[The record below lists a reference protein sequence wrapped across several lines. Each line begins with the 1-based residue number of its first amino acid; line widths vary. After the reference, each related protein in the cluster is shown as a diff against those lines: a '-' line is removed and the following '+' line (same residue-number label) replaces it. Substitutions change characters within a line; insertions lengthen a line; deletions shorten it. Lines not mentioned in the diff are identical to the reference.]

1 MKKRYSDPLMFS
13 SALLTTIPIKVSD
26 EGTLGPDVDWD
37 DDNGDAGINAGGL
50 RLNAASAKQVSDP
63 VTIVNPVEKA
73 VNSTE
78 VVTEEATGGATTAAA
93 SALEVEP
100 VIDEIVPEEAPAT
113 AATTGT
119 GE

>member
-26 EGTLGPDVDWD
+26 EGTLGPDDDWD
-37 DDNGDAGINAGGL
+37 DDNADAGINTGGL
-50 RLNAASAKQVSDP
+50 RLNAAPAKKASDP
-63 VTIVNPVEKA
+63 VTIVNPVEEA

-93 SALEVEP
+93 PALEVEP

>member
-26 EGTLGPDVDWD
+26 NGTIGPDDEFD
-37 DDNGDAGINAGGL
+37 DDDGDAGINAGGL
-50 RLNAASAKQVSDP
+50 RLNAAPAKKASDP
-63 VTIVNPVEKA
+63 VTIVNPVEEA

-78 VVTEEATGGATTAAA
+78 VVTEEATGGVTTAAA
-93 SALEVEP
+93 STLEVEP

-113 AATTGT
+113 TGT

>member
-13 SALLTTIPIKVSD
+13 STLLATIPIKVSD
-26 EGTLGPDVDWD
+26 NGTPGTDDPWD
-37 DDNGDAGINAGGL
+37 DDDGDAGINAGGL